1 MEKVHLVVVAVTAV
15 VVASVMRRPERAC
28 IREQVAGRVVVVVVV
43 GLRWFD
49 DKVYTLARI
58 QMGRDYDNKGRGER
72 ETHPF
77 CCCVCVPGTCG
88 TAETES
94 SKSRREN
101 LGY

>member
-1 MEKVHLVVVAVTAV
+1 MEKVHLVVVAVAAV

-28 IREQVAGRVVVVVVV
+28 IREQVAGRVFVVGG